1 MKTAYI
7 FGAGASYAYDQ
18 SPTGVR
24 PPLARGFFEAYKA
37 LPISEDLEV
46 RVGDLINHV
55 RDIYGL
61 SYDNFNRFNQDIER
75 FMTHLDIQVRQMAS
89 MRPELLKLDSPNPLV
104 SFWQSVR
111 VYDEML
117 FLIAHVLNEIQ
128 NGPISRLYSEILI
141 NSDNEDTFITFNW
154 DTLLDRTL
162 AATGNWKPDDGY
174 GVSFLKLYDKGW
186 KEPAVPNTVSP
197 KLLKLHGST
206 NWLVPYLT
214 WRLDTGER
222 CMIMPAKAKSATTL
236 GWEYDF
242 NPVAKGAGIKFHA
255 GDGPW
260 TSRPIPQP
268 PDPFARPVCIIDSS
282 VYYPCYK
289 DRWRTG
295 YGPFSYFFPPDHP
308 ETNVPLMPLIVAPV
322 LFKMYDEFAYVLDPL
337 WKAAEEELHT
347 ADKIVIIG
355 YSFPTTDKRA
365 IDLFRAVAIR
375 PEHPIIDVVNPHPEN
390 VADLLVNLVGFS
402 ETQVK
407 KIPVDFAAYVNTR
420 RKEATGSM
428 PLNPLKQPDTNDAIH
443 SKDHLAP
450 ITKGRFESFPLAAGF
465 ERFISSD
472 EKEWYENTEEHFLG
486 VLCKDRTDDDW
497 AYAIL
502 TQSEDGL
509 YRWNDGEV
517 SLPNRN
523 EARKRL
529 LSKMKSDNRKHS

>member
-24 PPLARGFFEAYKA
+24 PPLARGFFQSYKD

-55 RDIYGL
+55 RDTYGL
-61 SYDNFNRFNQDIER
+61 SYNKFNSFNQDIEK

-89 MRPELLKLDSPNPLV
+89 MRSELLNYDKPEPLV
-104 SFWQSVR
+104 RFWQSIR

-128 NGPISRLYSEILI
+128 NGPVSALYAALLTS
-141 NSDNEDTFITFNW
+141 SAAQDVFITFNW
-154 DTLLDRTL
+154 DTLLDKCL
-162 AATGNWKPDDGY
+162 VSAGNWSPDDGY
-174 GVSFLKLYDKGW
+174 GVSFLKLYDNGW
-186 KEPAVPNTVSP
+186 RDPKPNALEP

-206 NWLVPYLT
+206 NWLVPYIT

-222 CMIMPAKAKSATTL
+222 CMVSPADNKSATTL
-236 GWEYDF
+236 DWDYQFD
-242 NPVAKGAGIKFHA
+242 PIAKGAGIKLHI
-255 GDGPW
+255 GNGPW
-260 TSRPIPQP
+260 TSKPIPQP
-268 PDPFARPVCIIDSS
+268 PDRFALPICMIDSS

-295 YGPFSYFFPPDHP
+295 YRPFSYFFPPDHP

-322 LFKMYDEFAYVLDPL
+322 LFKMYDEFAYVLEPL
-337 WKAAEEELHT
+337 WRAAERELQL
-347 ADKIVIIG
+347 ADRIVIIG
-355 YSFPTTDKRA
+355 YSFPTTDERA
-365 IDLFRAVAIR
+365 IDLLRSAAARSEQPMV
-375 PEHPIIDVVNPHPEN
+375 EVVNPHPERI
-390 VADLLVNLVGFS
+390 ADLLTSLVGFAQNRVS
-402 ETQVK
+402 QIPTDFETY
-407 KIPVDFAAYVNTR
+407 INRRTRTTTGTVNTAEQR
-420 RKEATGSM
+420 SSNGNAEQLSED
-428 PLNPLKQPDTNDAIH
+428 QFV
-443 SKDHLAP
+443 P
-450 ITKGRFESFPLAAGF
+450 ITKGRFESFALAAGF
-465 ERFISSD
+465 ERFIVSD
-472 EKEWYENTEEHFLG
+472 EKEWYENPVKHCLG
-486 VLCKDRTDDDW
+486 VLCKDRADNDW

-517 SLPNRN
+517 SLPSRN

-529 LSKMKSDNRKHS
+529 LSKMKGDNQEYS